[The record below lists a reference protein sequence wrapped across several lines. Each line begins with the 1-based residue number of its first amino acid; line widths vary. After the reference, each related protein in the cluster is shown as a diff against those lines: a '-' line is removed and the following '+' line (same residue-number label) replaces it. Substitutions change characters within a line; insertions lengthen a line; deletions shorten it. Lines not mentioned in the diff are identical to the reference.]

1 MSWRNRSADGTVTVY
16 SDSYIHSGHR
26 RNSSRRRHRTSRR
39 PRNDEEEVGYVCSV
53 WRSFT
58 DGVSPARGRRVLA
71 LWVRG
76 RPTARRND
84 SGEIIGWYGLVEDI
98 DARKRAA
105 GAARRAEEPP
115 SVE

>member
-1 MSWRNRSADGTVTVY
+1 MKKKWAMSVRSGDPLQSIACARQTGPGTV
-16 SDSYIHSGHR
+16 
-26 RNSSRRRHRTSRR
+26 
-39 PRNDEEEVGYVCSV
+39 
-53 WRSFT
+53 
-58 DGVSPARGRRVLA
+58 

>member
-71 LWVRG
+71 LCCGFEGDPQLGAMTVVKSLDG
-76 RPTARRND
+76 TA
-84 SGEIIGWYGLVEDI
+84 
-98 DARKRAA
+98 
-105 GAARRAEEPP
+105 
-115 SVE
+115 

>member
-1 MSWRNRSADGTVTVY
+1 MSVRSGDPLQSIACARQTGPGTV
-16 SDSYIHSGHR
+16 
-26 RNSSRRRHRTSRR
+26 
-39 PRNDEEEVGYVCSV
+39 
-53 WRSFT
+53 
-58 DGVSPARGRRVLA
+58 

-115 SVE
+115 SVEELV